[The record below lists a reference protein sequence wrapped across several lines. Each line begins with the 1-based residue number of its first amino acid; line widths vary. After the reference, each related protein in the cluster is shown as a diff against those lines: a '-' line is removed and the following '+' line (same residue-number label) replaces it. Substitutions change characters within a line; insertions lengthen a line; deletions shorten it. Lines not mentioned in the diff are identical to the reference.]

1 MYYLLVMKKC
11 NINNFKII
19 LNFQLSHFQFDR
31 YEIFILLIKYKKY
44 KTII

>member
-19 LNFQLSHFQFDR
+19 LNFQFDR

-44 KTII
+44 NNKFW